1 MKTQQATIYETL
13 GWNQVTDENLKFYKA
28 MGIDGFS
35 VHGLPVITDDD
46 PSPAEELKKLHN
58 LVRSYGMVIYDVR
71 WSVPNWGAVT
81 RGLPERD
88 QQIKLVCNAIRAIG
102 AAGIPFSGYTFSAIG
117 HFRTSSSTGRGEA
130 KYSTFD
136 FEEFKKNPQ
145 NHLDKQ
151 TSEEKLWQNI
161 EYYLKRVIPVAE
173 EAGVRLALHPDDPPF
188 SEPLG
193 GAARIV
199 TSLENYQR
207 IFDLVPSDSNA
218 MLFCQGCFS
227 EMTCFSETAHNVL
240 EAIHYF
246 GSRNKICMVHFRNIR
261 SAPYKFE
268 EVFIDE
274 GDMDMFEAIKVYHQ
288 VGFKGPFLVDH
299 TPSISESLAGRTYAI
314 GYIRAVIQAAYR

>member
-28 MGIDGFS
+28 MGVDGFS
-35 VHGLPVITDDD
+35 VHGLPVIADDLK
-46 PSPAEELKKLHN
+46 PAEELKKMSD
-58 LVRSYGMVIYDVR
+58 LVRSRGMVIYDVR
-71 WSVPNWGAVT
+71 WSVPNWGTVT

-102 AAGIPFSGYTFSAIG
+102 AAGVPFSGYTFSAIG
-117 HFRTSSSTGRGEA
+117 HFRTSSTAGRGEA

-136 FEEFKKNPQ
+136 YEEFKKNPQ
-145 NHLDKQ
+145 NHPDKQ
-151 TSEEKLWQNI
+151 ISEAKLWGNI
-161 EYYLKRVIPVAE
+161 EYFLKRVIPVAE
-173 EAGVRLALHPDDPPF
+173 ASGVRLALHPDDPPF

-199 TSLENYQR
+199 TSLDNYQR
-207 IFDLVPSDSNA
+207 IFDLVPSNSNA

-227 EMTCFSETAHNVL
+227 EMLCFSKTASEVL
-240 EAIHYF
+240 EAIRHF

-261 SAPYKFE
+261 SHPYKFE

-274 GDMDMFEAIKVYHQ
+274 GDMDMLEAMKIYHQ
-288 VGFKGPFLVDH
+288 AGFKGPFLVDH